1 MAENSDGQEK
11 TEDPTPKRLQ
21 DARNKGQVARSRE
34 LTTMAMMMAAAGA
47 FLFFGP
53 GIIEGL
59 LDILEYNFVMDRET
73 MFDET
78 KMADRFLASVLQGIL
93 TITPFLIVMAVIA
106 FLGPIALSGWVFSL
120 EAMGFKWSKLDPI
133 KGLGRIFGA
142 RGAIEFFKAMG
153 KFLII
158 GTVALLV
165 LYHNHEAFLT
175 LGRGEVDSALAN
187 MGEILT
193 WTFLIIAM
201 SLIVFASIDVPF
213 QLWDHTRQLR
223 MTRQEVK
230 DEFKQS
236 EGDPQLKQHIRQL
249 QQEMAQKRMMEQV
262 PKADVVV
269 TNPTHYAV
277 ALQYDQATM
286 PAPIV
291 VAKGVD
297 FLATQIR
304 SVANTHEIPV
314 LEAPPLARALYNH
327 AEVDQE
333 IPGALFQAVAQIL
346 AYIYFLREGGVRAA
360 HMPDLENLPV
370 PKEMDEELTD
380 TS

>member
-1 MAENSDGQEK
+1 MAENSEGQEK
-11 TEDPTPKRLQ
+11 TEEPTPKRLQ

-34 LTTMAMMMAAAGA
+34 LTTMAMMMAAAAA
-47 FLFFGP
+47 FIFFGP

-59 LDILEYNFVMDRET
+59 LDILEYNFVLDRET
-73 MFDET
+73 VFDEK
-78 KMADRFLASVLQGIL
+78 KMADRFIASTLEGIL
-93 TITPFLIVMAVIA
+93 TITPFFIVMAVIA
-106 FLGPIALSGWVFSL
+106 FMGPIALSGWVFSL
-120 EAMGFKWSKLDPI
+120 EAMGFKWSKLDPV
-133 KGLGRIFGA
+133 KGLGRILGA
-142 RGAIEFFKAMG
+142 RGAIEFFKAMA
-153 KFLII
+153 KFLLI

-165 LYHNHEAFLT
+165 LYYKYDEFLT
-175 LGRGEVDSALAN
+175 LGRGEVDAALAN
-187 MGEILT
+187 MGDLMV
-193 WTFLIIAM
+193 WTFLIISM
-201 SLIVFASIDVPF
+201 SLIVLAAVDVPF

-249 QQEMAQKRMMEQV
+249 QQEMAQKRMMEEV
-262 PKADVVV
+262 PRADVVV

-277 ALQYDQATM
+277 AMKYDQATM
-286 PAPIV
+286 PAPVV

-304 SVANTHEIPV
+304 SVAQTNEIPV

-327 AEVDQE
+327 AELDQE

-346 AYIYFLREGGVRAA
+346 AYLYFLREGGPRAA
-360 HMPDLENLPV
+360 HMPDLDNLPV

-380 TS
+380 AS